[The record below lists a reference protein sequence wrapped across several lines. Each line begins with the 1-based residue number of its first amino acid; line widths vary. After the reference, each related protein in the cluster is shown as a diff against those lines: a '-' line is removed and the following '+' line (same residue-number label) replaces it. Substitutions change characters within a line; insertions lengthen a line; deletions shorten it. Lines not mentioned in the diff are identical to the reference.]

1 MGLHKDESL
10 AALADRGFNVAQ
22 FVSFAPT
29 AQGGLQVRL
38 SRTDGLAPD
47 FPFPDAA
54 TALRELLARSPS
66 GSVNLRSYTP
76 DSPRSRTFV
85 YGLTDSEAALAAAED
100 LAREGLHVIA
110 NETVDIHDGGVSG
123 VVLGDMIEF
132 APDDTPRCVEKPG
145 VASLPI
151 EWGRSILTTVYG
163 FEPALDAGGG
173 RLEFSVHPGRRG
185 WQRGHTL
192 AWEYETGAAGAGEPA
207 LRWPNRFSRMIGDKA
222 FGLLVAHEV
231 GLPVP
236 WTTVIGRRVAPFS
249 FGVRTGEAEVWIRT
263 CPTEPEPGLYSTF
276 KGWRDPYRLLS
287 KEDPNGNRIASVL
300 RQDAVPARHSGAAIV
315 GGDGEF
321 VIEGRSGEGDRLM
334 LGELLPEMLPTSV
347 RDAVRAAYRTASARL
362 GPVRFEWV
370 HDGARLWVVQLHVGA
385 TSTLPSA
392 LVPGEASTWIELAA
406 STPLADLRDLLDGL
420 PPKTG
425 LRLIGIVNSTSHVA
439 DLLRK
444 SGVPTRVVGP
454 PES

>member
-1 MGLHKDESL
+1 MDSASPLGSDRPALEPATGDGLGPRHGGAVRTMGLHKGESL

-76 DSPRSRTFV
+76 DSPRSRTFI
-85 YGLTDSEAALAAAED
+85 YGLTDAAAALAAAQD

-123 VVLGDMIEF
+123 VVLDDMIEF

-151 EWGRSILTTVYG
+151 GWGRSILMTVYG

-192 AWEYETGAAGAGEPA
+192 AWEYETDAAGAGEPA
-207 LRWPNRFSRMIGDKA
+207 LRWPNRFSRMIGDSLEDNSTRRA
-222 FGLLVAHEV
+222 ERRGAGAHAGWRGCPSFPIIV
-231 GLPVP
+231 DDC
-236 WTTVIGRRVAPFS
+236 WTNQSLTRSNELRRRVHQFTGRSSRWHAPRDARQDFARS
-249 FGVRTGEAEVWIRT
+249 RGRESSDRRDPGRSLDRIRSRSLTTGRAT
-263 CPTEPEPGLYSTF
+263 TEPRHLGSQATTPL
-276 KGWRDPYRLLS
+276 
-287 KEDPNGNRIASVL
+287 
-300 RQDAVPARHSGAAIV
+300 QPAQGP
-315 GGDGEF
+315 
-321 VIEGRSGEGDRLM
+321 GDR
-334 LGELLPEMLPTSV
+334 
-347 RDAVRAAYRTASARL
+347 
-362 GPVRFEWV
+362 
-370 HDGARLWVVQLHVGA
+370 
-385 TSTLPSA
+385 
-392 LVPGEASTWIELAA
+392 
-406 STPLADLRDLLDGL
+406 
-420 PPKTG
+420 
-425 LRLIGIVNSTSHVA
+425 
-439 DLLRK
+439 
-444 SGVPTRVVGP
+444 
-454 PES
+454 

>member
-22 FVSFAPT
+22 FVSFTPT
-29 AQGGLQVRL
+29 AEGSLRVRL
-38 SRTDGLAPD
+38 SRTDGLTPD

-66 GSVNLRSYTP
+66 GSINLRSYTP
-76 DSPRSRTFV
+76 DSPRSRTFI
-85 YGLTDSEAALAAAED
+85 YGLRDAEVALAAAEG
-100 LAREGLHVIA
+100 LAKEGLHVIA

-123 VVLGDMIEF
+123 VVLGDIIEF

-151 EWGRSILTTVYG
+151 GWGRSILRTVYG

-192 AWEYETGAAGAGEPA
+192 AWEYETGAADAGEPPPY
-207 LRWPNRFSRMIGDKA
+207 WPNRFSRMIGDKA
-222 FGLLVAHEV
+222 FGLLVANEA

-249 FGVRTGEAEVWIRT
+249 FGLRTGEAEVWIRT
-263 CPTEPEPGLYSTF
+263 CPIEPEPGRYSTF

-287 KEDPNGNRIASVL
+287 EEDPDGDRIASVL

-315 GGDGEF
+315 GGDGELI
-321 VIEGRSGEGDRLM
+321 IEGRSGEGDRLM
-334 LGELLPEMLPTSV
+334 LGELLPEALPTSV
-347 RDAVRAAYRTASARL
+347 REAVQAAFRTAAERL

-370 HDGARLWVVQLHVGA
+370 HDGARLWIVQLHVGA
-385 TSTLPSA
+385 TTTLPSA
-392 LVPGEASTWIELAA
+392 LVPGDASTWIDLDA
-406 STPLADLRDLLDGL
+406 STPLANLRELLDRL
-420 PPKTG
+420 PPDTG
-425 LRLIGIVNSTSHVA
+425 LRLTGIVNPTSHVA

-444 SGVPTRVVGP
+444 ARVPTRVLGSR
-454 PES
+454 EG